1 LPPTPP
7 VHPRKFQWSDGSLT
21 WLTALIWGEIYVKG
35 LSPLG
40 IWNGANIRLFYVKH
54 AQPPPSQITNAVS
67 NVVGGILG
75 RSEGPRRVQR

>member
-1 LPPTPP
+1 MY
-7 VHPRKFQWSDGSLT
+7 QWSDGALT
-21 WLTALIWGEIYVKG
+21 WLTALVWGEIYVKG

-40 IWNGANIRLFYVKH
+40 LWNGTNIRLFHVKH

-75 RSEGPRRVQR
+75 RGDAPRRVQRP

>member
-1 LPPTPP
+1 MY
-7 VHPRKFQWSDGSLT
+7 QWSDGALT
-21 WLTALIWGEIYVKG
+21 WLTALVWGEIYVKG

-40 IWNGANIRLFYVKH
+40 LWNGPNIRLFHVKH

-75 RSEGPRRVQR
+75 RGDAPRRVQRP